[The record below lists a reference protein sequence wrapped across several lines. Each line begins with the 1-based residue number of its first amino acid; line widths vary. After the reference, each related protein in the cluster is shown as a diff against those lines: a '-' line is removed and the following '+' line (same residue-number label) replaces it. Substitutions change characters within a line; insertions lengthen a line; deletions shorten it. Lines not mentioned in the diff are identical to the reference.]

1 MLQYYNHV
9 KEIFTIFLFFPY
21 FLKQKSVFHPFDRKK
36 GGTKAAFLLLFI
48 YNSDYFNARLNAV
61 SRFSSE
67 TITMM

>member
-9 KEIFTIFLFFPY
+9 KGIFAIFCFFKIKKA
-21 FLKQKSVFHPFDRKK
+21 FLPHFDRKK
-36 GGTKAAFLLLFI
+36 GGIKAAFLLLFI
-48 YNSDYFNARLNAV
+48 YSSDYFNARLNAV